1 MDILDLKEVESRA
14 YGTRSE
20 NGVLDIVVGAG
31 VAGYGLLAQVGAY
44 LVPTYCLALA
54 LLLNRL
60 VVVPRVGRVRFAA
73 NRRARERMGILLIAL
88 LILLPIPIGLAVFFA
103 DRLSSLTGF
112 VATNL
117 TIALGLLIALGMSVV
132 AWAKS
137 AGRFFVFAIMA
148 VINFAGAQLFG
159 QPLQWPM
166 IATGAPVLAVGII
179 LIARFATKNPVQRV
193 EAA

>member
-31 VAGYGLLAQVGAY
+31 LAGYGLLAQVGAY

-73 NRRARERMGILLIAL
+73 DRRARERMGILLIAL

-137 AGRFFVFAIMA
+137 VGRFFVFAIMA
-148 VINFAGAQLFG
+148 VINFAGAQFFG
-159 QPLQWPM
+159 QPLPWPM

-179 LIARFATKNPVQRV
+179 LITRFATKNPVQKV

>member
-73 NRRARERMGILLIAL
+73 DRRARERMGILLIAL

>member
-1 MDILDLKEVESRA
+1 MDVMDLKEVESRA

-20 NGVLDIVVGAG
+20 NGVLDIVIGAG
-31 VAGYGLLAQVGAY
+31 LAGYGLLAQVGAY
-44 LVPTYCLALA
+44 LVPSYCLLIAV
-54 LLLNRL
+54 LLNKL

-117 TIALGLLIALGMSVV
+117 TIALGLLTALGMCAV

-137 AGRFFVFAIMA
+137 AGRFYAFAIMA
-148 VINFAGAQLFG
+148 VINFAGALLFG
-159 QPLQWPM
+159 QPLPWPM

-179 LIARFATKNPVQRV
+179 LITRFTMKNPVQKA